1 MHDCE
6 YVRAMKSTIVRS
18 ERSPQSPRLVRAAG
32 ATLSALAPTLAARL
46 AARAFLTPPR
56 AEAPARE
63 SAALATAR
71 PGELRVDGKR
81 VCTWSWGTGPTV
93 LLVHGWG
100 GRGAQLASF
109 VEPLVARGFGVTA
122 LDAPAHGGSDGR
134 QTTIPQMTS
143 ALHTVAAAHGP
154 VRGLVAHSLGTVVAT
169 RAMAGGLS
177 TEAAVFLA
185 PPSDLLVPAAR
196 FATELGLSPRVLDLI
211 RQRTEKRVGLPWSA
225 FDLVRLA
232 PRLRAPLLVFHD
244 RGDGEIPWQSG
255 SQVAQAWP
263 GARLETTDGLGH
275 RRILRDGAVVAEAA
289 AFIAAHAVAAQ
300 GTRRRHAPLQPDVV
314 AV

>member
-1 MHDCE
+1 MHDCD

-18 ERSPQSPRLVRAAG
+18 ERFPRSPRLVRAAG

-46 AARAFLTPPR
+46 STRAFLTPPR
-56 AEAPARE
+56 YAAPARE

-81 VCTWSWGTGPTV
+81 VRTWSWGSGPTI

-109 VEPLVARGFGVTA
+109 VEPLLARGFGVTA
-122 LDAPAHGGSDGR
+122 LDAPAHGASDGR

-143 ALHTVAAAHGP
+143 AVHTVATAHGP
-154 VRGLVAHSLGTVVAT
+154 VRGLVAHSIGAVVAA
-169 RAMAGGLS
+169 RAMAGGLP

-185 PPSDLLVPAAR
+185 PPTDLLTPAAR
-196 FATELGLSPRVLDLI
+196 FAAELGLSPRVLDLM
-211 RQRTEKRVGLPWSA
+211 RRRVEERVGLPWST

-232 PRLRAPLLVFHD
+232 PGLRAPLLVFHD
-244 RGDGEIPWQSG
+244 RGDGEIPWQCG

-289 AFIAAHAVAAQ
+289 AFIAAHALAAHIA
-300 GTRRRHAPLQPDVV
+300 RRRHAPLRPEVV